1 MLSVTPQL
9 EIKYRDRCFK
19 CLQYH
24 FKKYGC
30 YASSCAFKYFDN
42 CYCPQIEKLEHD
54 NKGVCW
60 F

>member
-9 EIKYRDRCFK
+9 EIKYRDRCKK
-19 CLQYH
+19 CLPYYS
-24 FKKYGC
+24 KKYGVIT
-30 YASSCAFKYFDN
+30 CAFKFIDN

-54 NKGVCW
+54 NMGVCL